1 LGAILTGRQHGSG
14 ISAYA
19 LRWHAPIHHQ
29 GHFRITK
36 GERSSRIGAGWID
49 CGVDGAGHGGR
60 PVGEPPPS
68 FLATLPG
75 SVGGGASLHK
85 RAQQS
90 CRTLASRLCG
100 GARFWELVGA
110 VGC

>member
-14 ISAYA
+14 ISAQA
-19 LRWHAPIHHQ
+19 LHRHAPIHHQ
-29 GHFRITK
+29 GHFRIAK
-36 GERSSRIGAGWID
+36 DERSPRMGAGLID
-49 CGVDGAGHGGR
+49 CGVEGSGHGGR
-60 PVGEPPPS
+60 PVGEPPS

-90 CRTLASRLCG
+90 CRTPASRLYG
-100 GARFWELVGA
+100 GARFWELVGV